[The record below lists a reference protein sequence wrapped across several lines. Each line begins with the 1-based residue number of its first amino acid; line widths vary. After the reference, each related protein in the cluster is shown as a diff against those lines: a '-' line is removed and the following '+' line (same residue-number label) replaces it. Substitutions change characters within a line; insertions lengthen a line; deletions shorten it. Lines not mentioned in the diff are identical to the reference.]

1 MDDSARMHSYGRI
14 PSIMGSQISSGV
26 NNVIASKKNRIF
38 VQTEAVGGLQFPDR
52 TITWPRW
59 SDDGLGFVVF
69 DYKGNV
75 IEGSSYSAISPANY
89 AGPVFLRDS
98 TLYLINKLSSDAT
111 FGDIHVQS
119 RGNYFACIAKYVDTA
134 FMTPYVAPT
143 PGPGPEGISE
153 ADTLAIN
160 SYPNPVRDMLH
171 IAIDD
176 MVIHATAI
184 SLTGVRRQVPAKGN
198 TLDLEALQ
206 PGVYILEIATMNR
219 KYHHKIIKL

>member
-1 MDDSARMHSYGRI
+1 MVIKDSI
-14 PSIMGSQISSGV
+14 
-26 NNVIASKKNRIF
+26 
-38 VQTEAVGGLQFPDR
+38 
-52 TITWPRW
+52 
-59 SDDGLGFVVF
+59 
-69 DYKGNV
+69 
-75 IEGSSYSAISPANY
+75 
-89 AGPVFLRDS
+89 
-98 TLYLINKLSSDAT
+98 LYLINQLSSDAT
-111 FGDIHVQS
+111 FGDIHVPS
-119 RGNYFACIAKYVDTA
+119 RGDYFACIAKYVDTA

>member
-1 MDDSARMHSYGRI
+1 
-14 PSIMGSQISSGV
+14 
-26 NNVIASKKNRIF
+26 
-38 VQTEAVGGLQFPDR
+38 
-52 TITWPRW
+52 
-59 SDDGLGFVVF
+59 
-69 DYKGNV
+69 
-75 IEGSSYSAISPANY
+75 
-89 AGPVFLRDS
+89 
-98 TLYLINKLSSDAT
+98 
-111 FGDIHVQS
+111 
-119 RGNYFACIAKYVDTA
+119 
-134 FMTPYVAPT
+134 MTPYVAPT
-143 PGPGPEGISE
+143 PGPGPEGISD

-198 TLDLEALQ
+198 ALDLEALQ